1 MHMFQLRRADDV
13 DAAINAASAAQTAQ
27 QGADIRFLAGGTTL
41 IDLMKLNVETPQQV
55 IDINHL
61 PLDKIEP
68 TADGGLKIV
77 VDIHGGLSDGL
88 HGFHVHQNP
97 SCAPAQTDGKAVAAA
112 AAGGHFDSQKTGH
125 HMGPSGEGHMGD
137 LPVISV
143 TGGMAMNQVLWAPRL
158 TLAEV
163 RGRALMIHAGG
174 DNYRDNPQPLGGGG
188 GRAACGVVPA

>member
-1 MHMFQLRRADDV
+1 MRLPLTLLATALCLGLGLGLPL
-13 DAAINAASAAQTAQ
+13 AAANAAEATVDIHTVTAEGV
-27 QGADIRFLAGGTTL
+27 GASIGTAR
-41 IDLMKLNVETPQQV
+41 LM
-55 IDINHL
+55 D
-61 PLDKIEP
+61 
-68 TADGGLKIV
+68 ADGGLKIV